1 MTLMEK
7 EKYPD
12 YLNKDLQ
19 NSKFLNE
26 IKEQATNLHSM
37 EEYINLLENKLKNF
51 NPNISLHITKE
62 NIIQLNG
69 SKSLYKDSLQKKLS
83 DQNQNKDLFNSF
95 NQENTHQI
103 NSDNNNNKEVEY
115 KEKKIKKLKKEINE
129 ILLQLK
135 QGSINDEQRNN
146 EDMLIQTLE
155 SNKMKHDSINGNNYF
170 KNSYC
175 QKLEKDDKGD
185 NGYITLEINKL
196 KEINNVLYKKNIEE
210 LNLKLEEIEMKLLSF
225 NKLNKEY
232 NIVIKNNEYLKNELI
247 NLENKYVQRE
257 KNIIQLNEKF
267 INSSRSNEQLLN
279 ENNYLRCLRKDN
291 LELMKSF
298 SNLEVKIDQL
308 SHDNNILKDFQERYG
323 ILLKEN
329 KEIKKINKILSEENA
344 FIKQKVNYIEK
355 YIKELERID
364 TNNILLKKKLQ
375 NSNDNLIVLNC
386 EKNKSENYYL
396 NQLGYLLKEKKNIEN
411 ILFNQKKNDNVKAI
425 RQNISYSTNN
435 EKLYCLIK
443 SLNNFMIKYEFIES
457 LIYRILEFHLP
468 NLNAKNIIFEM
479 LNLNIKN
486 IEINTEL
493 QNMEKKLEK
502 ILRRTEVN
510 FEEKSKIENS
520 ILESK
525 TQLNNLKA
533 KFILL
538 DEQLKAFE
546 I

>member
-1 MTLMEK
+1 MEK

-185 NGYITLEINKL
+185 NAYITLEINKL
-196 KEINNVLYKKNIEE
+196 KEINNFLYKKTIEE

-323 ILLKEN
+323 ILLIEN

-375 NSNDNLIVLNC
+375 NSNDNLIILNC

-479 LNLNIKN
+479 INLNIKN

>member
-185 NGYITLEINKL
+185 NAYITLEINKL

-210 LNLKLEEIEMKLLSF
+210 LNLKLEEMEMKLLSF

-479 LNLNIKN
+479 INLNIKN

>member
-1 MTLMEK
+1 MEK

-185 NGYITLEINKL
+185 NAYITLEINKL

-210 LNLKLEEIEMKLLSF
+210 LNLKLEEMEMKLLSF

-479 LNLNIKN
+479 INLNIKN

>member
-103 NSDNNNNKEVEY
+103 NSDNNNNKEVKY
-115 KEKKIKKLKKEINE
+115 KKKKIKKLKKEINE

-185 NGYITLEINKL
+185 NAYITLEINKL

-210 LNLKLEEIEMKLLSF
+210 LNLKLEEMEMKLLSF

-479 LNLNIKN
+479 INLNIKN

>member
-95 NQENTHQI
+95 HQENIHQI

-185 NGYITLEINKL
+185 NAYITLEINKL

-279 ENNYLRCLRKDN
+279 ENNYLHCLRKDN
-291 LELMKSF
+291 
-298 SNLEVKIDQL
+298 
-308 SHDNNILKDFQERYG
+308 
-323 ILLKEN
+323 
-329 KEIKKINKILSEENA
+329 
-344 FIKQKVNYIEK
+344 
-355 YIKELERID
+355 
-364 TNNILLKKKLQ
+364 
-375 NSNDNLIVLNC
+375 
-386 EKNKSENYYL
+386 
-396 NQLGYLLKEKKNIEN
+396 
-411 ILFNQKKNDNVKAI
+411 
-425 RQNISYSTNN
+425 
-435 EKLYCLIK
+435 
-443 SLNNFMIKYEFIES
+443 
-457 LIYRILEFHLP
+457 
-468 NLNAKNIIFEM
+468 
-479 LNLNIKN
+479 
-486 IEINTEL
+486 
-493 QNMEKKLEK
+493 
-502 ILRRTEVN
+502 
-510 FEEKSKIENS
+510 
-520 ILESK
+520 
-525 TQLNNLKA
+525 
-533 KFILL
+533 
-538 DEQLKAFE
+538 
-546 I
+546 